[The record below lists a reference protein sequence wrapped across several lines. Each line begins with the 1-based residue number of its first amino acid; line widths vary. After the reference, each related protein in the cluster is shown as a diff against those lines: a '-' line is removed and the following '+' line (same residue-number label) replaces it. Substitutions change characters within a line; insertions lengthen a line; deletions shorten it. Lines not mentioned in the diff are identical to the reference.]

1 MTVCIFSGPTLSPA
15 AAKELFPEAE
25 CLGPA
30 ARGDVLRAVRKD
42 PSALCLIDG
51 YFEHTPA
58 VSHKELAWALAAGI
72 AVYGAASIGALRA
85 AELDAQGMI
94 GHGRIYE
101 AYAAGLLEDDDEVAV
116 THADESRRYAPF
128 TEALVNLRATLQHAV
143 EQAIVPLAG
152 ARQVLARARST
163 FYGDRTREVYRALA
177 AEVLSQNDAARLGA
191 WLSTPE
197 HWIDQKRLDCV
208 SLLRDVRR
216 AYLES
221 RLDFPAERNFVCTTF
236 WLSQV
241 SDAERAD
248 AQRDAADV
256 ALVQAE
262 IERQG
267 AQTACEFAATRRALC
282 KTIARL
288 AGSADPEGDISA
300 VLKHAALAA
309 SQELPAIV
317 RMLPNYTQ
325 LLDQARKRSS

>member
-30 ARGDVLRAVRKD
+30 VRGDVLRAVRKD
-42 PSALCLIDG
+42 PVALCLIDG

-58 VSHKELAWALAAGI
+58 VSHKEIAWALTAGI
-72 AVYGAASIGALRA
+72 PVYGAASIGALRA
-85 AELDAQGMI
+85 AELDAQGML

-116 THADESRRYAPF
+116 THADESRRYAPS

-143 EQAIVPLAG
+143 EHAVLSVTG
-152 ARQVLARARST
+152 ARQVLDRAKSM
-163 FYGDRTREVYRALA
+163 FYGDRTREVYKLLA
-177 AEVLSQNDAARLGA
+177 TEALSQNDAARLGA
-191 WLSTPE
+191 WLSTPD

-208 SLLRDVRR
+208 SLLREVRS
-216 AYLES
+216 AYLED
-221 RLDFPAERNFVCTTF
+221 RLDVPAERHFVCTTF

-241 SDAERAD
+241 SDAERVD
-248 AQRDAADV
+248 TLRDADDI

-288 AGSADPEGDISA
+288 AGSADPEDDIDA

-309 SQELPAIV
+309 RDELPAIV
-317 RMLPNYTQ
+317 RKLPNYTQ
-325 LLDQARKRSS
+325 LLDRARKRSS